1 MQRKPTTPAAPRARH
16 ALRLWTVLVG
26 LLLVTWPQ
34 VVSAH
39 QPVFNDDGS
48 PDTAAP
54 FIIADPAVSLA
65 ISGALREPG
74 ALDVYRLDVEAGH
87 TFSFK
92 LMVPEVCP
100 EFAPLLVFMG
110 PGVTDD
116 MSGLPAS
123 LELPPD
129 SGAFSIMADTWP
141 SYYESHGKVTYRT
154 GPVVDHTANQ
164 DGAFYIAVYDRLDRT
179 GTYLLSMAGSEE
191 FGPVPNWRARKTAY
205 DNCELGVGATPEPN
219 RPGRP
224 LPAVLF
230 AAAAVLTGAIVWR
243 LRSPTSV

>member
-1 MQRKPTTPAAPRARH
+1 MQRKLTTTAAPRARH
-16 ALRLWTVLVG
+16 ARRLWIVLVG
-26 LLLVTWPQ
+26 LLLIAWPPLA
-34 VVSAH
+34 SAH

-48 PDTAAP
+48 PQTAAP
-54 FIIADPAVSLA
+54 FIIDDPAVSLA

-100 EFAPLLVFMG
+100 EFAPRLVFMG

-116 MSGLPAS
+116 MSDLPAS

-129 SGAFSIMADTWP
+129 SGAFTMAADTWP
-141 SYYESHGKVTYRT
+141 SYYESHGRVTYRT
-154 GPVVDHTANQ
+154 GPVVDHTASQ
-164 DGAFYIAVYDRLDRT
+164 AGAYYIAVYDRLDRT
-179 GTYLLSMAGSEE
+179 GTYLLSMAGSEL
-191 FGPVPNWRARKTAY
+191 FAPVPNWRERKADY
-205 DNCELGVGATPEPN
+205 DNCELVVGSTPEPA

-230 AAAAVLTGAIVWR
+230 AGVAVVIGALVLR
-243 LRSPTSV
+243 HRSPASG